1 MEAVVT
7 SSQDVSQTAENHIEF
22 ERNLDVFTKTLDGEK
37 TRLGELENAIQKLQ
51 LEIDEMHQEIME
63 EKKHY
68 RKAIDRIIEER
79 ENVSRLMIEHNS
91 SIDLTPIQS
100 SLDLFEASGYKHDID
115 IDSEIEQIRNELME
129 SNISTKEDYI
139 LTIKE
144 HIQQTKSKTQK

>member
-7 SSQDVSQTAENHIEF
+7 LSQTAENHIDF
-22 ERNLDVFTKTLDGEK
+22 ESNLDIFTKTLDGEK
-37 TRLGELENAIQKLQ
+37 TRLGELEYSIQKLQ

-68 RKAIDRIIEER
+68 RKAIDGIIEER
-79 ENVSRLMIEHNS
+79 ENVSRLIIEHNS

-100 SLDLFEASGYKHDID
+100 SLDLFEASGFKNDIN

-129 SNISTKEDYI
+129 SYISTKEDYI

-144 HIQQTKSKTQK
+144 HFQQAKNEKHENDD